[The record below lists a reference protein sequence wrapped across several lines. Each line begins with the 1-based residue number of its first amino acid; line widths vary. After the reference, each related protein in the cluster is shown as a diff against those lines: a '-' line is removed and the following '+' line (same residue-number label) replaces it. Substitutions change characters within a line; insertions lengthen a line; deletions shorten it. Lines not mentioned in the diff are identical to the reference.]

1 MIFAG
6 SKDKFTLHLLKWLQ
20 WKYSPGHGCHSWS
33 ASHSSYWSCKLQGDI
48 FTLKYEIRKYQFY
61 SKQWFCEIHNL
72 WCCTVLILLTKVL
85 KTIFFWFP
93 ADAYTT
99 SEVTYIWTYNA
110 SDSVQVAPDG
120 SRLNQ
125 YDLLGQSIG
134 KETIKSS
141 TG

>member
-1 MIFAG
+1 MI
-6 SKDKFTLHLLKWLQ
+6 
-20 WKYSPGHGCHSWS
+20 Y
-33 ASHSSYWSCKLQGDI
+33 
-48 FTLKYEIRKYQFY
+48 
-61 SKQWFCEIHNL
+61 
-72 WCCTVLILLTKVL
+72 TKVL
-85 KTIFFWFP
+85 NFFFWFLT
-93 ADAYTT
+93 DAYTT

>member
-1 MIFAG
+1 M
-6 SKDKFTLHLLKWLQ
+6 T
-20 WKYSPGHGCHSWS
+20 
-33 ASHSSYWSCKLQGDI
+33 
-48 FTLKYEIRKYQFY
+48 
-61 SKQWFCEIHNL
+61 
-72 WCCTVLILLTKVL
+72 
-85 KTIFFWFP
+85 
-93 ADAYTT
+93 DAYTT

-141 TG
+141 TGQ

>member
-1 MIFAG
+1 MN
-6 SKDKFTLHLLKWLQ
+6 
-20 WKYSPGHGCHSWS
+20 YSVS
-33 ASHSSYWSCKLQGDI
+33 ASHSCVSNICS
-48 FTLKYEIRKYQFY
+48 
-61 SKQWFCEIHNL
+61 
-72 WCCTVLILLTKVL
+72 
-85 KTIFFWFP
+85 FFMT
-93 ADAYTT
+93 DAYTT

>member
-1 MIFAG
+1 MV
-6 SKDKFTLHLLKWLQ
+6 FTEVIK
-20 WKYSPGHGCHSWS
+20 
-33 ASHSSYWSCKLQGDI
+33 
-48 FTLKYEIRKYQFY
+48 
-61 SKQWFCEIHNL
+61 
-72 WCCTVLILLTKVL
+72 
-85 KTIFFWFP
+85 IFFYYP
-93 ADAYTT
+93 TDAYTT

>member
-1 MIFAG
+1 MV
-6 SKDKFTLHLLKWLQ
+6 
-20 WKYSPGHGCHSWS
+20 Y
-33 ASHSSYWSCKLQGDI
+33 
-48 FTLKYEIRKYQFY
+48 
-61 SKQWFCEIHNL
+61 
-72 WCCTVLILLTKVL
+72 TKVF
-85 KTIFFWFP
+85 KYFFWFP
-93 ADAYTT
+93 TDAYTT

>member
-1 MIFAG
+1 M
-6 SKDKFTLHLLKWLQ
+6 
-20 WKYSPGHGCHSWS
+20 
-33 ASHSSYWSCKLQGDI
+33 
-48 FTLKYEIRKYQFY
+48 
-61 SKQWFCEIHNL
+61 
-72 WCCTVLILLTKVL
+72 VLIKML
-85 KTIFFWFP
+85 KKIFFTWFP
-93 ADAYTT
+93 TDAYTT

-141 TG
+141 TGW

>member
-1 MIFAG
+1 M
-6 SKDKFTLHLLKWLQ
+6 
-20 WKYSPGHGCHSWS
+20 
-33 ASHSSYWSCKLQGDI
+33 
-48 FTLKYEIRKYQFY
+48 
-61 SKQWFCEIHNL
+61 
-72 WCCTVLILLTKVL
+72 VLIKML
-85 KTIFFWFP
+85 KKIFFPWFP